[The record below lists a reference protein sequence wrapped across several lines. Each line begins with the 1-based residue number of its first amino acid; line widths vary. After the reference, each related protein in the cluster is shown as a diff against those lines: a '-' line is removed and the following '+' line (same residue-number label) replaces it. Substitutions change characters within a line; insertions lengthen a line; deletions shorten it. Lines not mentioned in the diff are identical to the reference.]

1 MSSKVYNFYA
11 GPGKLPESVLERIK
25 NEMNDFQGTGMSVLE
40 ISHRAKPIVDLI
52 ERTTNKFKK
61 ILELDEED
69 EVLFLQGGAT
79 LQFSMI
85 PLNLSETWDKIT
97 YVDTGYWSQKAIDAG
112 NEITRTVDVIKVGDF
127 YIPKTKEIIDKLQS
141 DEDALDSKTK
151 YLHICSNNTVMGTQW
166 FDFPIFKDL
175 PLVVDMSSDIL
186 SRKVNIK
193 DFGLVY
199 AHAQKTLGAAGVTVV
214 IIPKKTIG
222 KLEDA
227 YISFLDY
234 KTHIKHKS
242 NYNTPPVF
250 AIYTMDLML
259 DWLQNDIGGLDKME
273 EINRTKSKMLYNFL
287 DDSKTFETLVEEPD
301 RSMMN
306 VTFTVDSE
314 MLYDKILKEAEEHN
328 IFGIKGHRSVG
339 GYSFRVSLYN
349 AVSIEDVEYLINFL
363 ERYEGVCPYCKS
375 GNYLTYTLEES
386 KTKLG
391 KHHCLNCKEDF
402 IDPVRN
408 NHE

>member
-1 MSSKVYNFYA
+1 MSKKVYNFYA

-40 ISHRAKPIVDLI
+40 VSHRAKPIVDLI

-61 ILELDEED
+61 MLELDEED

-85 PLNLSETWDKIT
+85 PLNLSKLGETIT
-97 YVDTGYWSQKAIDAG
+97 YVETGYWSQKAIEAAK
-112 NEITRTVDVIKVGDF
+112 ELYREVEVIKAGDF
-127 YIPKTKEIIDKLQS
+127 YIPKVIKVIS
-141 DEDALDSKTK
+141 DTK
-151 YLHICSNNTVMGTQW
+151 YIHICSNNTVMGTQW
-166 FDFPIFKDL
+166 FDFPILKDI

-186 SRKVNIK
+186 SRKVDIK

-214 IIPKKTIG
+214 IIPKKTITELKDCG
-222 KLEDA
+222 Q
-227 YISFLDY
+227 IFFDY

-259 DWLQNDIGGLDKME
+259 DWLQDEIGGLDRME
-273 EINRTKSKMLYNFL
+273 EINRTKSDMLYNFL
-287 DDSKTFETLVEEPD
+287 DNSKTFETLIEEPD